1 MKKVLCA
8 IFAFAMVLSLTA
20 CTGGGNG
27 NGPDPLD
34 YVLEVP
40 SNYADAEMA
49 AQGTVLADYSEGI
62 MLPEL
67 SNNKVSVMMSI
78 DWSNLQQ
85 GNNEEEPYAQY
96 HATLM
101 WRSVYDGGDVEIIT
115 ITDEQQTDFVATQ
128 TASGTAPDIIPAN
141 YDLTYPRWNAAGL
154 TASIEDYADYL
165 GLYEKNPNKPEE
177 DLYNQELMDKY
188 FQWGGES
195 HGAITLAEVNR
206 NYIIYNKTKFE
217 LAGQKTPLEHW
228 QEGNWNWTQ
237 FVKTA
242 KAMTSGTDYG
252 FTGWGLFPYFAPYT
266 MAELNEEDGTV
277 QLNIDDPKYVRYMTE
292 VYNLYQKENAARRDI
307 ALQSWGTLFP
317 MGTDAM
323 VQNTKDGY
331 KRVVEAAKRV
341 DGDTFGIAPVPVFDP
356 TGETES
362 IATATLWAYSISSA
376 AENPIG
382 AATYIRLETL
392 VSRNIQAAL
401 EGKNWYD
408 LNLTE
413 DEKAML
419 EETKDDPVAMEMIR
433 GIGDC
438 YLGIVDAKIVPPMYY
453 EENQNSVQSIF
464 DANKAALEEEFEEFN
479 QTVQEIAEELAAE
492 QAEAEAEAEAEEA
505 EAEEA

>member
-1 MKKVLCA
+1 MKRVLCA
-8 IFAFAMVLSLTA
+8 ILALTMVLAFTA
-20 CTGGGNG
+20 CDGDGG
-27 NGPDPLD
+27 PTKDPLD
-34 YVLEVP
+34 YVLDVSET
-40 SNYADAEMA
+40 YAEAEMA
-49 AQGTVLADYSEGI
+49 EQGTTLADYSEGI

-67 SNNKVSVMMSI
+67 DDAYVTVMMSI
-78 DWSNLQQ
+78 DWTALQT
-85 GNNEEEPYAQY
+85 GNNEDEPYAQY

-101 WRSVYDGGDVEIIT
+101 WRDVYAGQDGEVEIIT

-128 TASGTAPDIIPAN
+128 TASGTAPDILPAN

-154 TASIEDYADYL
+154 TADVEQYADYL
-165 GLYEKNPNKPEE
+165 GLNEKNPNKPEE
-177 DLYNQELMDKY
+177 DLYNHELMDTY
-188 FQWGGES
+188 FQWGGKS
-195 HGAITLAEVNR
+195 HGAITLSEVNR
-206 NYIIYNKTKFE
+206 NYIVYNKTKFE

-228 QEGNWNWTQ
+228 QDGNWNWTQ

-242 KAMTSGTDYG
+242 KAMTSGDEYG

-266 MAELNEEDGTV
+266 MAKLDQETGTV
-277 QLNIDDPKYVRYMTE
+277 ELNIDDPKYVRYMTE
-292 VYNLYQKENAARRDI
+292 VYNLYQTENAARRDI

-323 VQNTKDGY
+323 VQCTKDGY

-356 TGETES
+356 AGETES
-362 IATATLWAYSISSA
+362 IATATLWAYSIAAA

-392 VSRNIQAAL
+392 VSRNMTAAL

-408 LNLTE
+408 VNLTE

-419 EETKDDPVAMEMIR
+419 EETKDDPIAMEMIR

-438 YLGIVDAKIVPPMYY
+438 YLGIVDASIVPPMYY
-453 EENQNSVQSIF
+453 QENQNSVQSIF
-464 DANKAALEEEFEEFN
+464 DANKAALEAEFEEFN
-479 QTVQEIAEELAAE
+479 QTVEEIAEELAAE
-492 QAEAEAEAEAEEA
+492 QEEAEEEA
-505 EAEEA
+505 AAEEE